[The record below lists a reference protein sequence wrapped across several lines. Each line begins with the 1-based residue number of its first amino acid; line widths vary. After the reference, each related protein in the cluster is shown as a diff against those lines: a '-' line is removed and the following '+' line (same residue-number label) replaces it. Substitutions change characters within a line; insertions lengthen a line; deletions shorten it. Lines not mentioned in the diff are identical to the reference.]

1 MKKNFFFIIVSLI
14 LICSIFYYFVS
25 KKFTYLK
32 ILSLIFSS
40 NEQITRILHL
50 EKTLNEQNSFIKKL
64 LKEKNFSYNQ
74 SFFPS
79 TQFLELNYREVEL
92 PIGMLGKQDRKLPNY
107 NSTPISSF
115 YLDILNND
123 GYIIS
128 RYGQLFKFDVDTL
141 FKQNELKFKKINN
154 NLNNSYIITD
164 LLINNNKFYVAT
176 FDELKCSS
184 IIFVGAINDDFI
196 DFRLFHQNKHID
208 NCYKYPTGGRL
219 ALFNNT
225 VLFTTDSYQF
235 ISNEEKKKYTKIFQ
249 KEHLGATIAIDL
261 FNQKTKLIS
270 KGHRNPQGLVVI
282 NNQDIL
288 ITEHGPKGGDEI
300 NKILLDKDYGWPE
313 VSFGEPYNFDIKNK
327 NYLLK
332 KNHKLNGY
340 QEPIYAFVPSIG
352 ISQIIKVEKEFSS
365 NWENSFLITSLNGS
379 VIYRTVFNDD
389 YTKVLFTE
397 EIKIG
402 KRIRDIIYEPKRKF
416 FILALEN
423 DNGSL
428 GIISVK

>member
-1 MKKNFFFIIVSLI
+1 MKK
-14 LICSIFYYFVS
+14 
-25 KKFTYLK
+25 
-32 ILSLIFSS
+32 
-40 NEQITRILHL
+40 
-50 EKTLNEQNSFIKKL
+50 
-64 LKEKNFSYNQ
+64 
-74 SFFPS
+74 
-79 TQFLELNYREVEL
+79 
-92 PIGMLGKQDRKLPNY
+92 
-107 NSTPISSF
+107 
-115 YLDILNND
+115 
-123 GYIIS
+123 
-128 RYGQLFKFDVDTL
+128 
-141 FKQNELKFKKINN
+141 
-154 NLNNSYIITD
+154 
-164 LLINNNKFYVAT
+164 
-176 FDELKCSS
+176 
-184 IIFVGAINDDFI
+184 
-196 DFRLFHQNKHID
+196 
-208 NCYKYPTGGRL
+208 
-219 ALFNNT
+219 
-225 VLFTTDSYQF
+225 
-235 ISNEEKKKYTKIFQ
+235 KKKYTKIFQ